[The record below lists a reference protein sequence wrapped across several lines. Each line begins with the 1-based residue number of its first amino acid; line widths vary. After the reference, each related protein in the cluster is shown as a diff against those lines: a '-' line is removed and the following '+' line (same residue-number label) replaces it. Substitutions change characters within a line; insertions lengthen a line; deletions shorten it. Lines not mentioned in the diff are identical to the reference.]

1 MYKPYHV
8 YYHER
13 VSSFSFLFY
22 FLQMSMDHVANE
34 VIVRYELN
42 HIVQDMV
49 FVPNLKIMEQ
59 KDAKKIAPNP
69 TTQNIRKTIRIF
81 HSLAIS

>member
-1 MYKPYHV
+1 MYKPNHV

-13 VSSFSFLFY
+13 VSSFSFLFC

-59 KDAKKIAPNP
+59 KDAKKIVLSQA
-69 TTQNIRKTIRIF
+69 TQSIETCTFNT
-81 HSLAIS
+81 S